1 MNRFSTFWQDT
12 ANLVLGVALL
22 VSPWALGFVAER
34 MPTWNAFIVG
44 AIIALLAIAA
54 LFAFQPWEEWISA
67 LLGAWLVLAPWVLG
81 FSGHAAAMYTHVIIG
96 IATLVLAVWS
106 MSEHGSDHIT
116 AGR

>member
-1 MNRFSTFWQDT
+1 MNWFSTFWQDT